1 MLEEKDVQFNEEE
14 DDLFEEDHQTNDSIG
29 QVVEDVKERVK
40 EYAESEK
47 VQETISKVK
56 NQSINAYN
64 TVKDKVTSNETIN
77 EFVENSKESIKN
89 NETIQNLV
97 DKSSQKVNEFRQSD
111 SLKNTIDKAEEL
123 TGKVS
128 KSIFKGLR
136 KIVKEKE

>member
-97 DKSSQKVNEFRQSD
+97 DKSSQKVNKFRQSD